1 MGRVSVDSLVPGMV
15 LAQDAYTFKRQLLLR
30 TGTTLTERHIE
41 TIQAWGVAEV
51 DVEGHTEATLGE
63 LDAQLAAAPGLAAA
77 SAALDARFGDL
88 KSDPLMREIL
98 RIAKKQLL
106 EDATS

>member
-1 MGRVSVDSLVPGMV
+1 MGRISVDSLAPGMV

-30 TGTTLTERHIE
+30 AGTILGERHIE

-51 DVEGHTEATLGE
+51 EIEGHVEPTLADLE
-63 LDAQLAAAPGLAAA
+63 TQLAMLPALAAA
-77 SAALDARFGDL
+77 SAVLDARFGEL
-88 KSDPLMREIL
+88 RADPLMGEIL

-106 EDATS
+106 EESTP